1 MLFMIAATWPDRIKG
16 DPAYHAAGPHGGN
29 RPPHDPSASQNS
41 GFEDFAL
48 HKYWHFIDVPFAP
61 DGTALPPIPTPNA
74 KEWITVFRTVLASR
88 SPDPL
93 KAYGLSWLLH
103 LIGDI
108 HQPLHCVT
116 RVSATSPEGDD
127 GGNGVTLTAPPNLHT
142 FWDDVLGTGKTPAT
156 ALTAAAHVAAAH
168 VAATPAATPAA
179 AASDL
184 DVEHWVEESVSAA
197 TSTAYRQP
205 PIGAGNGPFTLDR
218 AYKARAKARAQEHIA
233 LAGARLA
240 NILNEELQ

>member
-1 MLFMIAATWPDRIKG
+1 VAN
-16 DPAYHAAGPHGGN
+16 DPAYHADGPHHGN
-29 RPPHDPSASQNS
+29 RPPPDPSASQNT
-41 GFEDFAL
+41 GFDDFAL

-74 KEWITVFRTVLASR
+74 KERITVFRTVLASQ

-93 KAYGLSWLLH
+93 KAYDLSWLLH
-103 LIGDI
+103 LVGDI

-127 GGNGVTLTAPPNLHT
+127 GGNGVKLTAPTNLHT
-142 FWDDVLGTGKTPAT
+142 FWDDVLGTGNTPAT
-156 ALTAAAHVAAAH
+156 ALTAAAHLAAA
-168 VAATPAATPAA
+168 PAA

-197 TSTAYRQP
+197 QSTAYHA
-205 PIGAGNGPFTLDR
+205 PIGDGNGPFTLDS
-218 AYKARAKARAQEHIA
+218 AYEARAKALAQERVA

-240 NILNEELQ
+240 NILNNELQ